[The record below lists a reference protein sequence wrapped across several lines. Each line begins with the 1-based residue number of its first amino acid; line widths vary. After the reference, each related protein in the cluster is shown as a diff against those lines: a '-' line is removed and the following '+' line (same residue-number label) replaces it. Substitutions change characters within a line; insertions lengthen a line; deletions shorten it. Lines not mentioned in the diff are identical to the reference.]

1 MLDIRTSLLLDL
13 KTNMDLLNVSG
24 IDVAPSEK
32 LNDDSTSGW
41 IAMDYAKHIKMILW
55 TCRHFNR
62 ILDKKLSSVST
73 THVKHQNS
81 KVCTACLNL
90 FNLEVPKNL
99 KDKQKAVEDH
109 RLSMEEHTDELAN
122 VKVLPIIFHSF
133 KLVAQ
138 LMTSNETN
146 SNNCKIH
153 VKQFLNKL
161 HGIDLL
167 IKNDEIKNNK
177 PTWLYQYN
185 NMNILTYYR
194 ILNGMVHYD
203 TYEKVIIMVKTHSDS
218 KT

>member
-1 MLDIRTSLLLDL
+1 
-13 KTNMDLLNVSG
+13 MDLLNEPG
-24 IDVAPSEK
+24 IDLVPKEK
-32 LNDDSTSGW
+32 LKNDSTSGW
-41 IAMDYAKHIKMILW
+41 IATGYVKFIKMKLW
-55 TCRHFNR
+55 MCRNFDR
-62 ILDKKLSSVST
+62 ILDRKLSSVSI
-73 THVKHQNS
+73 THVKQHNS
-81 KVCTACLNL
+81 KVYTVYLNL

-167 IKNDEIKNNK
+167 IKNDERQK
-177 PTWLYQYN
+177 
-185 NMNILTYYR
+185 
-194 ILNGMVHYD
+194 
-203 TYEKVIIMVKTHSDS
+203 
-218 KT
+218 